1 MPRFVDADGIAVFVE
16 PPIVVSE
23 KTKKRFQDLMIVKL
37 MRRGVSQVSVAKL
50 LNVNESFVRH
60 RLDIM
65 PREVFE
71 YYVGCDALGSLE
83 EA

>member
-1 MPRFVDADGIAVFVE
+1 MPKFVDADGIAVFVE

-71 YYVGCDALGSLE
+71 HYARCDALGSLE